1 MSLSYHAEYRVGPRG
16 GRVCRS
22 YSGFRAFLAIL
33 FDLVFGTICDVLA
46 AILTLATRAIVL
58 AIHVAVELL
67 KLCWRILVF
76 LMTAIIQLLALPY
89 RLLLQTRIERPSF
102 ERWSAP
108 IATPRGRA
116 IKPDWALGREV

>member
-1 MSLSYHAEYRVGPRG
+1 MSLYYHADYRVGPRS

-46 AILTLATRAIVL
+46 AVFTLATRAIVL
-58 AIHVAVELL
+58 TVHVAVELL
-67 KLCWRILVF
+67 KLCWRIVVF

-89 RLLLQTRIERPSF
+89 RLLLQSRIDPPRLHHSP
-102 ERWSAP
+102 AP
-108 IATPRGRA
+108 VGMPRGRVL
-116 IKPDWALGREV
+116 KPDCGFAREV